1 MTSSVPGDS
10 MSSLHPDDIF
20 LVNRAVDGDGNYE
33 TYKVEYSEVSKAVT
47 GPKGEVG
54 ATGPSGPQGLQGPA
68 GTDIKILGSF
78 EKYTDLQNFAST
90 NGPGGSNT
98 IKEGDIYVVYDD
110 WSNSSWPGQVF
121 CKEGQNFEADNC
133 QINVAYVWALAAVGG
148 SDGFVRLGPLTG
160 ARGSTGPFYNEVTG
174 ETIDATATGGEYDYK
189 ITFKDTRNYTGDP
202 SGYTGLD
209 DQELLIE
216 NIQGATGSTG
226 PYYDTIE
233 SYYNET
239 NLGPDPDVVDGPD
252 RIQKEYT
259 LTFKDTRAGSYPD
272 GFPGLPDVTT
282 MNLIGATGPGVG
294 ERGPS
299 GATGPFWDIVEF
311 EEEDEP
317 NYSITD
323 YPGDTPYGAVYS
335 IYKDSSGILS
345 DQKSV
350 NIRGPRGPRGEIT
363 NIDELV
369 TLLPEV
375 FPPVDG
381 DDGDAPW
388 VHKGKNCNDAVANVD
403 ENVYGQKTF
412 RHTIGF
418 EPCNVNTKIMHWKIG
433 GERDVE
439 MYFQRDLRGSSILDG
454 FSLKRRQTQ
463 SPGLTVGFESGSGS
477 PQIGVKVL
485 VPYYG
490 IDVKG
495 VVAAQQFIARPNPGQ
510 KAKAGEFVSYRVSG
524 IDSARENFD
533 FKRNSEYGG
542 PCRYRFVGSA
552 RLEYRG
558 QPGGLKIEQSK
569 LYNGASKGFLRLDGD
584 QVKYSSNSSFSIP
597 SISDENTVVMAEFD
611 GSRALEVV
619 KVLKPRIVKVDDDNV
634 ILAPVKEDIQADVMG
649 ELRRTPEGN
658 PTVETLVSMLI
669 LSIQKLEERISAL
682 ESA

>member
-47 GPKGEVG
+47 GATGGPG
-54 ATGPSGPQGLQGPA
+54 ATGATGPQGLQGPA
-68 GTDIKILGSF
+68 GTSVKVLGTF
-78 EKYTDLQNFAST
+78 NDYDDLLEFASL
-90 NGPGGSNT
+90 NGPGGTNT
-98 IKEGDIYVVYDD
+98 IEEGDIYVVYDD
-110 WSNSSWPGQVF
+110 WTDANWPGRDF
-121 CKEGQNFEADNC
+121 CKAGQSVEADNC
-133 QINVAYVWALAAVGG
+133 QINVAYVWALKA
-148 SDGFVRLGPLTG
+148 DGTNDMFVRLGPLTG
-160 ARGSTGPFYNEVTG
+160 ERGPTGPYFDEVIG
-174 ETIDATATGGEYDYK
+174 EADDQTAAGGQYDYK
-189 ITFKDTRNYTGDP
+189 ITFKDNNDYSGDP
-202 SGYTGLD
+202 SGFTGLD

-216 NIQGATGSTG
+216 DIQGATGSTG
-226 PYYDTIE
+226 PYYDTIYISKDTIE
-233 SYYNET
+233 EDGVDSQGNTKYKKDFRIT
-239 NLGPDPDVVDGPD
+239 FDRSDASDPDNALNSF
-252 RIQKEYT
+252 ET
-259 LTFKDTRAGSYPD
+259 L
-272 GFPGLPDVTT
+272 
-282 MNLIGATGPGVG
+282 NLIGATGPGVG
-294 ERGPS
+294 EKGDPGP
-299 GATGPFWDIVEF
+299 TGPFWDIVEF

-477 PQIGVKVL
+477 PQIGIKVL

-490 IDVKG
+490 VDIKG
-495 VVAAQQFIARPNPGQ
+495 VCAAQQFIARPNPGQ
-510 KAKAGEFVSYRVSG
+510 KAKAGDFVSYRVSG

-634 ILAPVKEDIQADVMG
+634 ILAPVKEDIQDDVMG

-669 LSIQKLEERISAL
+669 LSIQKLEERISVL